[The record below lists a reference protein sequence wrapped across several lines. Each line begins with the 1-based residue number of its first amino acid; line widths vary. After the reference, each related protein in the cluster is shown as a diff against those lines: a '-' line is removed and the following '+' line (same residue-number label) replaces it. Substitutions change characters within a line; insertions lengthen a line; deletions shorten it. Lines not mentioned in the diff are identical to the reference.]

1 MTESPSSQ
9 TPAGGPAGDEDAGP
23 LVTPPADAVETA
35 ETGEAGAPAD
45 EAGGFAAQMAEAVGS
60 DDFSEEFGTLKI
72 RVEPDRWVEAVT
84 TLRDE
89 GLDFF
94 SYLSAIDWSRE
105 VAVGDPVESPDDLD
119 ERYEVLCRLSTVVDD
134 RGVTLS
140 TDLPKAEPALD
151 SLVGVFG
158 GAAWHEREAHEM
170 FGIDFRGH
178 PRLIKLYLPDAFEG
192 FPLRK
197 SYPLLSRE
205 VKPWPGLVDVEG
217 MPSEENTEAGE
228 ASAGGAAAGDAAGA
242 EDDDA

>member
-1 MTESPSSQ
+1 MTESPSEPAAGVES
-9 TPAGGPAGDEDAGP
+9 PAGGPAGEG
-23 LVTPPADAVETA
+23 
-35 ETGEAGAPAD
+35 
-45 EAGGFAAQMAEAVGS
+45 GGFAAEIAAAVGS
-60 DDFSEEFGTLKI
+60 DEFSEAFGTVKV
-72 RVEPDRWVEAVT
+72 RVAPESWVEAVT

-89 GLDFF
+89 GFDFF

-105 VAVGDPVESPDDLD
+105 VTVGDPVEEPDELD

-140 TDLPKAEPALD
+140 TDVPKEDPAID

-158 GAAWHEREAHEM
+158 GAAWHEREAYEM
-170 FGIDFRGH
+170 FGIEFRGH

-217 MPSEENTEAGE
+217 MPSEENTEA
-228 ASAGGAAAGDAAGA
+228 AAGDALAG
-242 EDDDA
+242 DDTAADDGANDT

>member
-1 MTESPSSQ
+1 MTESPSDG
-9 TPAGGPAGDEDAGP
+9 TPAGGPAGEEEAGA
-23 LVTPPADAVETA
+23 LVTPPPDAVETA
-35 ETGEAGAPAD
+35 DT
-45 EAGGFAAQMAEAVGS
+45 AEADAPPTEGYAAGVAAAVGA
-60 DDFSEEFGTLKI
+60 DDFSEAFGTVKV
-72 RVEPDRWVEAVT
+72 RVPADRWVEAVT
-84 TLRDE
+84 ALRDQ

-94 SYLSAIDWSRE
+94 SWLSAIDWARE
-105 VAVGDPVESPDDLD
+105 VAVGDTVEAPDELD
-119 ERYEVLCRLSTVVDD
+119 ERYEVLCRLSNVVDD

-140 TDLPKAEPALD
+140 TDLPKDAPAID

-170 FGIDFRGH
+170 FGIEFRGH

-217 MPSEENTEAGE
+217 MPSEENTEAA
-228 ASAGGAAAGDAAGA
+228 ASVAGDD
-242 EDDDA
+242 EDNDA